1 MLQNAKDGG
10 RTGRFD
16 CIIIIIREE
25 RDVLSTYQELDAD
38 GTKRKDC

>member
-16 CIIIIIREE
+16 CIIIILEE